1 MHIRF
6 VRLAVS
12 LLFAAAF
19 AFAQGDADGVVR
31 GMADRWAA
39 SFNEGDY
46 QAVADLYTADAIFA
60 DAFGRFE
67 GQEEILEGL
76 ATKLPVPVGEATI
89 DISTEE
95 VEIYDDVASST
106 GSYAISVADGSTM
119 MQGSWLAVSKLVDGE
134 WKMYRHVASMLLPP
148 PEPEADVQE
157 AAYDLAARWA
167 ELYNADDLVGVAN
180 LYTEDAIV
188 VNMNGRRDIGREA
201 IYVGLA
207 TPMPE
212 PLDQGIIEV
221 ITEEAEV
228 LGDTANGMGT
238 FFFWAPDGTTVFM
251 QGTYVAI
258 SKLVDGEW
266 KMHRH
271 IVNLLMPEPE
281 AEAP

>member
-1 MHIRF
+1 MHTRF

-12 LLFAAAF
+12 LLFAATF
-19 AFAQGDADGVVR
+19 AFAQGDDEGAVR
-31 GMADRWAA
+31 EILDRWAA
-39 SFNEGDY
+39 AFNEGDL
-46 QAVADLYTADAIFA
+46 QAVVELYTEDTVLV

-67 GQEEILEGL
+67 GRETIIEPLTQ
-76 ATKLPVPVGEATI
+76 LPMPAGMVTI
-89 DISTEE
+89 QPTTDE
-95 VEIYDDVASST
+95 VVVHGDTAHAMGTYTFSAP
-106 GSYAISVADGSTM
+106 DGSTLM
-119 MQGSWLAVSKLVDGE
+119 RGNWLALLRLVEGE
-134 WKMYRHVASMLLPP
+134 WKMHRHVNSMLMPP

-157 AAYDLAARWA
+157 AVHDLASRWA

-228 LGDTANGMGT
+228 LGDTANGLGT
-238 FFFWAPDGTTVFM
+238 FIFWAPDGATVMM
-251 QGTYVAI
+251 QGTYVAV

-271 IVNLLMPEPE
+271 VVNLLMPEPE
-281 AEAP
+281 VEAP

>member
-1 MHIRF
+1 MHTRT

-12 LLFAAAF
+12 LLLAATF
-19 AFAQGDADGVVR
+19 AFAQGDAEEDVR
-31 GMADRWAA
+31 AIADQWAA
-39 SFNEGDY
+39 AFNEGDLG
-46 QAVADLYTADAIFA
+46 AVVELYTEDAVFV

-67 GQEEILEGL
+67 GQEGVLEPL
-76 ATKLPVPVGEATI
+76 ANLPLPPGQLTMQLTT
-89 DISTEE
+89 DE
-95 VEIYDDVASST
+95 VEVRGDTAHSLGTYTLSAP
-106 GSYAISVADGSTM
+106 DGSTM
-119 MQGSWLAVSKLVDGE
+119 MRGNWIAMHRLVGGE
-134 WKMYRHVASMLLPP
+134 WKMHRHVASMLMPP
-148 PEPEADVQE
+148 PEPEVDVQE
-157 AAYDLAARWA
+157 AVYDLASRWA

-201 IYVGLA
+201 IYAGLA

-238 FFFWAPDGTTVFM
+238 FIFWAPDGTTVFM

-271 IVNLLMPEPE
+271 VVNLLMPEPE